1 MEELFFNAS
10 FLYWNGR
17 FTHYGSVCVLELKC
31 VQHLVKVMHA
41 HQCPFS
47 VKMTREVHQS
57 IECFW
62 ARTPTSSIPKCGW
75 KNSWMETTTTGF
87 VLFGTKQKTKGKHT
101 VYLKFKQI
109 QRNLFYKSKSEN
121 KHVVGLQRQGKNRKH
136 LLFLTPSL
144 IYIVKKKTTPEFI
157 II

>member
-47 VKMTREVHQS
+47 VKMTREIHQS

-75 KNSWMETTTTGF
+75 KNS
-87 VLFGTKQKTKGKHT
+87 
-101 VYLKFKQI
+101 
-109 QRNLFYKSKSEN
+109 
-121 KHVVGLQRQGKNRKH
+121 
-136 LLFLTPSL
+136 
-144 IYIVKKKTTPEFI
+144 
-157 II
+157 